1 MHDSWTLQTLGDLPK
16 MLKLKGGLMGW
27 IPLLQ
32 AVEGVAQHWEV
43 LCRAACLCW
52 GGRGDLRGVHWGQ
65 TFACRAPAPTSSQK
79 LKLQI
84 VTANACQ
91 T

>member
-1 MHDSWTLQTLGDLPK
+1 
-16 MLKLKGGLMGW
+16 MGW

-43 LCRAACLCW
+43 LCRATCLCW
-52 GGRGDLRGVHWGQ
+52 DGRGNLRGVHWGQ
-65 TFACRAPAPTSSQK
+65 TFACRAPSPTSSQK

-91 T
+91 TFFDHICLQSDDSRLQSYAA